1 MTLQARLDAV
11 LKRGCES
18 GAVPGVTAAVGTR
31 EGLIYEAGFGRR
43 ALGEDGAMT
52 ADTVGWIASMT
63 KAVTAA
69 CAMQLVEQGKLS
81 LDGPIADVLPVL
93 AETQVLE
100 GFDASGQPRL
110 RPAKRPITLRHLMTH
125 TAGFSYDM
133 WNADIAAYQKAR
145 RIPSVGTGQNLA
157 LSTPLVFDPGER
169 WEYGINIDWI
179 GKAVEAVSGEKL
191 GAYMQAKL
199 LQPLAML
206 DTGFK
211 LGASQRARRA
221 AVHVRGPA
229 GLAATPM
236 VVEQNPEFEMGGG
249 GLYSTAGDYMRFARM
264 ILNGGV
270 LDGARVLAP
279 ETVALMSQNAMGAI
293 RCAPMKTANA
303 GSSNDVY
310 FVDGMQWG
318 LSFMINPQPLPTGR
332 SAGSLAWAGLA
343 NSYYWIDPAKG
354 IAGVFMTQILPFADK
369 EAFPLFQA
377 FETDVYRSLAA

>member
-1 MTLQARLDAV
+1 MTMQASLDAV
-11 LKRGCES
+11 LNGACER

-31 EGLIYEAGFGRR
+31 DGVIYQAGFGRR
-43 ALGEDGAMT
+43 ALGSDAAMT
-52 ADTVGWIASMT
+52 VDTVGWIASMT

-69 CAMQLVEQGKLS
+69 CAMQLVEQGKLA

-100 GFDASGQPRL
+100 GFDAGGQPRL

-133 WNADIAAYQKAR
+133 WNADIATYQKVR
-145 RIPSVGTGQNLA
+145 RIPSVGSGQNKA
-157 LSTPLVFDPGER
+157 LSTPLTFDPGER
-169 WEYGINIDWI
+169 WEYGISIDWI
-179 GKAVEAVSGEKL
+179 GKAVEAVSGQSL
-191 GAYMQAKL
+191 GAYMQANL
-199 LQPLAML
+199 LGPLGMT

-211 LGASQRARRA
+211 LGASQAARRA
-221 AVHVRGPA
+221 AVHVRGPE

-249 GLYSTAGDYMRFARM
+249 GLYGTVGDYLQFARM

-270 LDGARVLAP
+270 LDDTRVLKA

-293 RCAPMKTANA
+293 RCTPMLSMTA
-303 GSSNDVY
+303 GSSNDVT
-310 FVDGMQWG
+310 FVNGMEWG

-354 IAGVFMTQILPFADK
+354 IAGVFMTQILPFADTQ
-369 EAFPLFQA
+369 ALPLFQA
-377 FETDVYRSLAA
+377 FETEVYRSLAA

>member
-1 MTLQARLDAV
+1 MTLQTNLDAI
-11 LKRGCES
+11 LKRACES
-18 GAVPGVTAAVGTR
+18 GKVPGVTVAVGTR
-31 EGLIYEAGFGRR
+31 DGLIYEAGFGRR
-43 ALGEDGAMT
+43 ALSEDDAMT

-69 CAMQLVEQGKLS
+69 CAMQLVEQGKLT

-110 RPAKRPITLRHLMTH
+110 RPARRPITLRHLMTH

-145 RIPSVGTGQNLA
+145 NIPGVVSCQNKA
-157 LSTPLVFDPGER
+157 LSTPLVFDPGDR

-191 GAYMQAKL
+191 GAYMRANL
-199 LQPLAML
+199 LEPLTMA

-211 LGASQRARRA
+211 LGPSQTARRA
-221 AVHVRGPA
+221 AVHVRGPE
-229 GLAATPM
+229 GLAATPV

-249 GLYSTAGDYMRFARM
+249 GLYGTVGDYLRFTRM

-270 LDGARVLAP
+270 LDGARVLKS

-293 RCAPMKTANA
+293 RCVPMQSVNA
-303 GSSNDVY
+303 GSSNNVE
-310 FVDGMQWG
+310 FVAGMQWG

-354 IAGVFMTQILPFADK
+354 VAGVFMTQILPFADK
-369 EAFPLFQA
+369 EALPLFQA
-377 FETDVYRSLAA
+377 FETEVYRSLAA